1 MGHCAGTGSHGY
13 RETARVHLH
22 LPSLTRSESP
32 PRKQEHPPFLQGESL
47 RDLRAT
53 AAGTS
58 PDTAAPWLQ
67 EFLTWKKPGNLTRRQ
82 SAELDVD
89 LNERFYHDY
98 LHERSGGCGVGVAGA
113 HACSVLYCA
122 VLPPEQMETSVRM

>member
-1 MGHCAGTGSHGY
+1 MATGKLHASTFTYPPSQEAKVLHESRNTPHSSKVSLYGICAPPQP
-13 RETARVHLH
+13 VLH
-22 LPSLTRSESP
+22 
-32 PRKQEHPPFLQGESL
+32 
-47 RDLRAT
+47 
-53 AAGTS
+53 
-58 PDTAAPWLQ
+58 TAAPWLQ